1 VSEDASVER
10 LSVGKAAQVLG
21 VTRDAIHKRINR
33 GSIEFERG
41 DDGRLYVYVDTST
54 LGLDS
59 STDTSKGESKVE
71 SNVESNAL
79 ISEMRGRIE
88 DLRMQLEAETRAN
101 EENRRIIAALTSRI
115 PELPPASSQE
125 PRESPESEASPGPS
139 TTTPTEEAGGAQEPT
154 ERPWWRRMFGT

>member
-139 TTTPTEEAGGAQEPT
+139 PTPTEEAGGAQEPT

>member
-139 TTTPTEEAGGAQEPT
+139 TTPTEEAGGAQEPT